1 MSREATFFSRREAAI
16 ANLQARPADPR
27 IQKVLQAVEAEP
39 SCEAQALAHLVN
51 LSSSRLSHL
60 FKAATGVS
68 LQSFL
73 SDVRLQKA
81 AELLQSTDMPV
92 KEISYQV
99 GYRHAPSFVR
109 AFRGK
114 LGASPNDYRN
124 RQRNLLS
131 DSEFR

>member
-1 MSREATFFSRREAAI
+1 VAGGGS
-16 ANLQARPADPR
+16 LQAGSTDRRIGRILQAIEADP
-27 IQKVLQAVEAEP
+27 
-39 SCEAQALAHLVN
+39 SCGMRELAQLVN

-73 SDVRLQKA
+73 SSVRLAKA
-81 AELLQSTDMPV
+81 AELLQTTDMPI
-92 KEISYQV
+92 KEISYHV

-114 LGASPNDYRN
+114 VGSSPNDYRSQ
-124 RQRNLLS
+124 QRIVLS
-131 DSEFR
+131 DSKFR